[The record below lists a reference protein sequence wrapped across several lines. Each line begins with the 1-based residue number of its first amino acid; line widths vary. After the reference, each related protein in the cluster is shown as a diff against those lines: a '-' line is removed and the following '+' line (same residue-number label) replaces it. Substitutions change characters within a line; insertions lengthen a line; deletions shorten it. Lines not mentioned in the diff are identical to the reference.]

1 MTSTEEQRT
10 PRGEA
15 LYNAH
20 KEKLREAFEGTKW
33 KVLKEVHLDEDQR
46 FETQFGNKGRHGVIL
61 ENVETG
67 EKTIVGNTVL
77 RRIAR
82 DYGAVDL
89 PPETQRRKRRTKAEK
104 AADDAAKAQQ
114 REEARAL
121 QAKLIEEVL
130 AKETES
136 APKAADKKNGKKNG
150 KAKADAEVPEAVAG
164 LFG

>member
-1 MTSTEEQRT
+1 MTDTDEQRT

-15 LYNAH
+15 LYAAH
-20 KEKLREAFEGTKW
+20 REKVRDAFQGK
-33 KVLKEVHLDEDQR
+33 KFKILKEIHLEEDQR

-67 EKTIVGNTVL
+67 EKLIVGNTIL

-82 DYGAVDL
+82 DYGSVDL
-89 PPETQRRKRRTKAEK
+89 PPEAQRRKRRTKAEK
-104 AADDAAKAQQ
+104 AADDAAKAQL

-130 AKETES
+130 AKETEPS
-136 APKAADKKNGKKNG
+136 TKAAAKKNGKG
-150 KAKADAEVPEAVAG
+150 KAKAEAEVPEAVSS
-164 LFG
+164 LFE